1 MFEKE
6 LTTLREQDQ
15 YRILKTISQNNGRE
29 INFGQKTYLNFS
41 SNDYLG
47 LAQPI
52 QTISAQSGAGAAAL
66 VSGNQSIH
74 DELSKIISDWKQ
86 KERTLLFPSGFQAN
100 VAAVTGLADKETLIL
115 YDKLSHASLI
125 DGILLSGAKAFSY
138 LHLNYQNLETK
149 LEKFKDYP
157 KKIIVTDSIFSM
169 DGDAADLK
177 KLVQLKK
184 KYNALLIVDEA
195 HGVGAYGATG
205 AGLCEEQNVSQDV
218 DVIVTTFSKAVG
230 AQGGSISAS
239 HEIIDYL
246 INFSRP
252 YIFSTTLSPLLVLA
266 VKNNIEIIR
275 SDRGLKLKNK
285 LKSNINYFCQK
296 AEEIGLKLISQS
308 AIQPLVIGSA
318 TEAKKAYEILLNKGI
333 FIPLIRYPAVPKDSA
348 RLRLSLTAQ
357 HTEEDILKLV
367 AALKPMG
374 DIFKTND

>member
-6 LTTLREQDQ
+6 LTALREQDQ
-15 YRILKTISQNNGRE
+15 YRILKTISQNKGRE

-100 VAAVTGLADKETLIL
+100 VAAMTGLADKETLIL

-266 VKNNIEIIR
+266 VKNNIEVIR

-285 LKSNINYFCQK
+285 LKSNINYFRQK

-318 TEAKKAYEILLNKGI
+318 SEAKKAYEILLNKGI

-357 HTEEDILKLV
+357 HTEDDILKLV